1 VKALT
6 SAAVMS
12 PAVRRAALALALL
25 FAAPA
30 PSPGQGETLRE
41 AYQRA
46 STSVV
51 VIRARGE
58 EVGASGPVEFTEIG
72 SGVLISPDG
81 KVATAAHVVQTLEN
95 ITVEFLGEE
104 PVRARVIASEQWA
117 DISILQVSVVP
128 RDATVSKLA
137 DSDSFFPGDP
147 VFIVGA
153 PYGLSYSVSDGII
166 SARWAPDT
174 VTKDFPLAEFFQTTA
189 TINTGNSGG
198 PMFSRAG
205 ELIGI
210 VSHNIS
216 KSGGS
221 EGLGFVVTSN
231 TVRSL
236 LVERNRGFF
245 GFDAMLVSGAIAQ
258 ALNVPQGGGFLV
270 KKVVKDTVASQIGL
284 RGGDRIA
291 IVEGQKIVVGG
302 DILLAVQR
310 IPMTSGADRAKVF
323 KGLESLRVG
332 DDLRFTVL
340 RDDKM
345 VELTMKWT
353 GFPTQFV
360 PVK

>member
-1 VKALT
+1 
-6 SAAVMS
+6 M
-12 PAVRRAALALALL
+12 RNDGGRAATLALALL

-30 PSPGQGETLRE
+30 LGEGESLHD
-41 AYQRA
+41 AYRRV

-51 VIRARGE
+51 VIRARGQ
-58 EVGASGPVEFTEIG
+58 EVTADGTVSFKETG

-81 KVATAAHVVQTLEN
+81 KVATAAHVVQTMEN

-104 PVRARVIASEQWA
+104 PVPARVISSEPWA
-117 DISILQVSVVP
+117 DISIIQLSVVP
-128 RDATVSKLA
+128 RDATVAKLA
-137 DSDSFFPGDP
+137 DSDPVLVGDP

-153 PYGLSYSVSDGII
+153 PYGLSYSLSEGII
-166 SARWAPDT
+166 SARWAPNT
-174 VTKDFPLAEFFQTTA
+174 VTKDFPLAEFFQTDA
-189 TINTGNSGG
+189 VINTGNSGG
-198 PMFSRAG
+198 PMFTRAG

-210 VSHNIS
+210 ISHNIT

-236 LVERNRGFF
+236 LIERNRGFF
-245 GFDAMLVSGAIAQ
+245 GFDAVLVSGAMAQ
-258 ALNVPQGGGFLV
+258 ALKVPQAGGFLV
-270 KKVVKDTVASQIGL
+270 KQVVKDTVASQIGL
-284 RGGDRIA
+284 KGGDRTA

-302 DILLAVQR
+302 DILLAVQG
-310 IPMTSGADRAKVF
+310 IPMASGADRAKVF
-323 KGLESLRVG
+323 KGLESLRIG

-340 RDDKM
+340 RDDKI

-353 GFPTQFV
+353 GFPTQFLP